1 MADTS
6 NYQSLAN
13 IPAVPQGLVP
23 SAGNGISP
31 GGVPTTTQY
40 SIASAGVA
48 MYSVGKLS
56 SPFAD
61 AASSASTKFG
71 PSNDTL
77 VSTNHSQS
85 DPAQKTAAS
94 QQSTSGGGPLQ
105 YPNDLP
111 KYYMTLSVYDY
122 VRQTPIGS
130 TLKKAKYTIA
140 LPLPDGEGLV
150 DNTSTQWNDSA
161 LTHWGNALENS
172 TNIQSMIRGFLNNSG
187 TGGVVPDIQKNV
199 GGTAGDIAIYVADAV
214 ARTQSAEL
222 AGTIESQ
229 TGLAPNPALAMTF
242 KQVDFRKF
250 QFTWLLSAKNKAE
263 TDIIKNIVVALK
275 QAQLPS
281 FSAGSTAIFEY
292 PSIVIPAIKPDSAN
306 NYMTD
311 FKPSVIT
318 AVNVRYSPVAKAPSF
333 YSTTGAPVFVEL
345 SIALEEMQIRLPGDY
360 KSTIDIVNKQS
371 QSNNTAFQTAGGTL
385 GGAID
390 GNGAAATA
398 GAATKPPATNDKAT
412 DPGAAG
418 ATHNHNNGD
427 ANQFQANARAAA
439 IAQMIAK
446 SEAIKKAQGG

>member
-13 IPAVPQGLVP
+13 IPAVSQGLVP

-40 SIASAGVA
+40 SMTAAGVV
-48 MYSVGKLS
+48 MNSVSDLS
-56 SPFAD
+56 SPIAD
-61 AASSASTKFG
+61 AALSASAAFI
-71 PSNDTL
+71 PSTDAFASADN
-77 VSTNHSQS
+77 SQS
-85 DPAQKTAAS
+85 NPAQKTVAS
-94 QQSTSGGGPLQ
+94 QQNTSGGGPLQ
-105 YPNDLP
+105 YPKDLP

-122 VRQTPIGS
+122 VRQKPLDS

-172 TNIQSMIRGFLNNSG
+172 TQIQSMIRGFLNNSG
-187 TGGVVPDIQKNV
+187 TGGVVPDTAVQKNV
-199 GGTAGDIAIYVADAV
+199 GGTAGDIAIYVADAA
-214 ARTQSAEL
+214 ARTASAEL

-250 QFTWLLSAKNKAE
+250 QFTWLLSARNKDE

-275 QAQLPS
+275 QAQLPN

-292 PSIVIPAIKPDSAN
+292 PSIVTPAIVPANSAQY
-306 NYMTD
+306 YMTD

-318 AVNVRYSPVAKAPSF
+318 AVNVRYSPVSKAPSF

-360 KSTIDIVNKQS
+360 TSTTDKALNKPNS
-371 QSNNTAFQTAGGTL
+371 SNVTAFQTVT
-385 GGAID
+385 
-390 GNGAAATA
+390 AALPAA
-398 GAATKPPATNDKAT
+398 GASSGAPTNNNPT
-412 DPGAAG
+412 DQAAAG
-418 ATHNHNNGD
+418 ATHNNNNNGD
-427 ANQFQANARAAA
+427 ANQFQVNARAAA
-439 IAQMIAK
+439 IAQSIAR

>member
-23 SAGNGISP
+23 IAGNGISP

-40 SIASAGVA
+40 SMTVAGVA
-48 MYSVGKLS
+48 MNSVGNLS
-56 SPFAD
+56 SPIID
-61 AASSASTKFG
+61 AGLSASAAFIA
-71 PSNDTL
+71 
-77 VSTNHSQS
+77 STDAFASADNSQS
-85 DPAQKTAAS
+85 IPAQKTAVS
-94 QQSTSGGGPLQ
+94 QQDTSGGQTIQ
-105 YPNDLP
+105 YPTDLP

-130 TLKKAKYTIA
+130 TLKTAKYTIA

-172 TNIQSMIRGFLNNSG
+172 KNIQSIISGFLNNKDNRKVQPEG
-187 TGGVVPDIQKNV
+187 DTQGMV
-199 GGTAGDIAIYVADAV
+199 GGTPGDIAIYVADAV
-214 ARTQSAEL
+214 ARTSSAEL

-250 QFTWLLSAKNKAE
+250 QFTWLLSARNKAE

-281 FSAGSTAIFEY
+281 FSKGSTAIFEY
-292 PSIVIPAIKPDSAN
+292 PSIVTPAILPANSAY
-306 NYMTD
+306 YMTD

-318 AVNVRYSPVAKAPSF
+318 AVNVRYSPVSKAPSF
-333 YSTTGAPVFVEL
+333 YSNTGAPVFVEL

-360 KSTIDIVNKQS
+360 KYTSNTYSALNKPS
-371 QSNNTAFQTAGGTL
+371 QSNVTAFQTAGATL
-385 GGAID
+385 GSVITGASPP
-390 GNGAAATA
+390 
-398 GAATKPPATNDKAT
+398 ATKPPATSNKPT
-412 DPGAAG
+412 D
-418 ATHNHNNGD
+418 
-427 ANQFQANARAAA
+427 QAAA
-439 IAQMIAK
+439 AATIPGNTIAHQNAQ
-446 SEAIKKAQGG
+446 KALLAGQLSIEPVHGG